1 MAFQI
6 CPDSNLPARC
16 PLSHLLRKCQL
27 SQRESREG
35 GADCTPDE
43 SGYLLRRPARVLLL
57 PSRLAPCRLPQR
69 GRRRSARTVIKQRK
83 SPKAEYLRAFLVS
96 LRGVEP
102 PACRLGGGRSIQLS
116 YRDIHIYRVNAIYS
130 IYDCRTNC
138 KQMPPSAF
146 GLFRICLQEG
156 IALRRKKHY
165 DNEMN
170 QTAAVW
176 SLCTS
181 EEAPRCSQK
190 KSKA

>member
-1 MAFQI
+1 MQTF
-6 CPDSNLPARC
+6 
-16 PLSHLLRKCQL
+16 
-27 SQRESREG
+27 SR
-35 GADCTPDE
+35 A
-43 SGYLLRRPARVLLL
+43 A
-57 PSRLAPCRLPQR
+57 PSVTAYAAPPSSER
-69 GRRRSARTVIKQRK
+69 
-83 SPKAEYLRAFLVS
+83 KAEICTNRYQTTKKPEGICLRAFLVS

-130 IYDCRTNC
+130 IYDCRPNC

>member
-1 MAFQI
+1 M
-6 CPDSNLPARC
+6 RC
-16 PLSHLLRKCQL
+16 HHDTRRRETCQVPCVLWRKTAEENMRCL
-27 SQRESREG
+27 QRRPIRAQKEG
-35 GADCTPDE
+35 GNREKAWSMLQGNTKKGKKQKPLQQ
-43 SGYLLRRPARVLLL
+43 GLLTEN
-57 PSRLAPCRLPQR
+57 LAPPA
-69 GRRRSARTVIKQRK
+69 G
-83 SPKAEYLRAFLVS
+83 F
-96 LRGVEP
+96 EP
-102 PACRLGGGRSIQLS
+102 VACRLGGGRSIQLS
-116 YRDIHIYRVNAIYS
+116 YRDIHIYRVNTIYS
-130 IYDCRTNC
+130 IYDCRPNC

-181 EEAPRCSQK
+181 EEAPRCSQR